1 VFTARDRV
9 TVAVHVSET
18 EVGDCLLHRRVASRV
33 QLAMTT
39 FFFAIQVQLPVT
51 IPGRSSA
58 RMSHTD
64 PLAARS
70 QVYDRASS
78 GGSRLL
84 AVQRPYY
91 AALGGSNSL
100 GAVDIDAKKNGHL
113 HKPYTEQL
121 KRRLAALGYDYS
133 DGLMGGAGP
142 VLVAACS
149 SRYIPSGTRV
159 ATLEYLPNMGFQD
172 PKYELNAME
181 KLIYTARVIRRA
193 STFLINILPCSEI
206 YRIGQSRGCVTG
218 MFGCTTRQ
226 VVEQMGD
233 FIAKLGNAY
242 NTTTITIDCDTD
254 RTLFGNDT
262 FHIAQHTHNRLFD
275 QIWREV
281 GSQGEPSIYAPKSK
295 SSVADPISGSVSST
309 PSTSSD
315 ISEISVGVTCHM
327 GEELGQLVLA
337 ANGFEHQNIA
347 TPRQRPKIAWLA
359 DRLGSTLEFCARLPT
374 REMQAV
380 LSSDQQRVYRSGKLR
395 RRFNSVEPYVI
406 SLGVQVSHIQ
416 NRPLY
421 GLVHVDCLSGCIC
434 NCIRSE
440 QDPFTNCT
448 YDTLA
453 TKVGTVTHFLRMRVS
468 VANATAAEGGIGRP
482 VTSNYGGKPCMAPDS
497 CHMRISNSVSGNR
510 SRVAV
515 RALIVGVHDW
525 RVAFLNSWTIGRAH
539 MRDLNRRQ

>member
-1 VFTARDRV
+1 MLCVGLNEREHVFPSHHSLATNGPRGDEGRTLALRV
-9 TVAVHVSET
+9 
-18 EVGDCLLHRRVASRV
+18 C
-33 QLAMTT
+33 
-39 FFFAIQVQLPVT
+39 P
-51 IPGRSSA
+51 
-58 RMSHTD
+58 MSHAD
-64 PLAARS
+64 PMAARS
-70 QVYDRASS
+70 QVYDQASS
-78 GGSRLL
+78 GSSRLL

-100 GAVDIDAKKNGHL
+100 GASDLDAMKNVHL
-113 HKPYTEQL
+113 HIPYTEQL
-121 KRRLAALGYDYS
+121 KRKLAALGYDYS
-133 DGLMGGAGP
+133 NGLMGGAGP
-142 VLVAACS
+142 ILVAACS

-159 ATLEYLPNMGFQD
+159 ATIEYLPNMGFQD
-172 PKYELNAME
+172 AKYELNAME

-193 STFLINILPCSEI
+193 ATFLINILPCSEI

-226 VVEQMGD
+226 DVEQMRD

-242 NTTTITIDCDTD
+242 NTTTITMDCDTN

-262 FHIAQHTHNRLFD
+262 FHIAQHTHNQLFD

-281 GSQGEPSIYAPKSK
+281 GSQGVLTMYAPTPK
-295 SSVADPISGSVSST
+295 SVADPISGLVSST
-309 PSTSSD
+309 PSTSSE

-327 GEELGQLVLA
+327 GEELGPLVLS
-337 ANGFEHQNIA
+337 ANGFEHKNIA

-380 LSSDQQRVYRSGKLR
+380 LRSNQQRVYRSGKLR

-406 SLGVQVSHIQ
+406 SLGVQVSHKQ
-416 NRPLY
+416 NRPFY
-421 GLVHVDCLSGCIC
+421 GLVHVECLSGCIC
-434 NCIRSE
+434 SCIRSE

-468 VANATAAEGGIGRP
+468 VANATAAEGGIHRP
-482 VTSNYGGKPCMAPDS
+482 INSNDGGKTCMAPDS